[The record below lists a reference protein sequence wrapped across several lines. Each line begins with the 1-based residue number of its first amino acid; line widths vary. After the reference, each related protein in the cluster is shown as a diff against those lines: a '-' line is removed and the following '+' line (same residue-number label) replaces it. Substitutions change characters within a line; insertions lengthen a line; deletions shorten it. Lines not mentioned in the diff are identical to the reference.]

1 MGFAFRV
8 TRHGT
13 RDTKLPTRN
22 TLCMFKN
29 YLKIAFRNLWKHKV
43 FSMIN
48 ILGLTVGLTAGF
60 LIFLYVSFELSYDNF
75 HSKANRIYRVVADIK
90 TPTEVIKA
98 GGPSWAVPHHVK
110 LEFPEVEQSVRI
122 AGDDNLLIRK
132 GDVKYMEKNV
142 MWADSAFFK
151 VFDFK
156 LIKGNPE
163 KALTDPFSIVLSET
177 TAKKYFGKED
187 PVGQTM
193 LITGEGSPAK
203 VTGVMKDIPENSQIK
218 GDMILSMSTIT
229 REWNKN
235 LDNQFGNYGAQAYLL
250 LKPGTDPKGFEK
262 KLPGFLERRNG
273 KEMKES
279 QMYATL
285 FLEPLRDVY
294 LYTTRNGSS
303 TGNINNV
310 YIFSIIAVFI
320 IAIACINFV
329 NLTTAR
335 SSERAREVGIRK
347 VVGAL
352 RAQLT
357 GQFIGESLMLCFI
370 AFLLSIGLISIL
382 IPLFNTVAGKT
393 VSYGL
398 FSNTFY
404 VLMLLGA
411 ALLIGLLAGFYPAL
425 ILSSFRPVTVLKG
438 RFATGTRGILLR
450 KGLVVTQFTI
460 SIALIIGTI
469 VVYNQMRYMRNR
481 ELGFSKDQMVVIDTN
496 GDKGK
501 DAFKE
506 ELRGVPKVKSVS
518 LSGSV
523 PGSGNPGAYSQI
535 ENTKGDMQI
544 ANLDLY
550 FVDFDYIPHYKMK
563 MLAGRPFSRDF
574 MTDTTQAMVLNESAI
589 KMFGYTKPEDA
600 IGKKFD
606 QWGRKGQII
615 GVIKD
620 FHFRGLQTPIKP
632 LSMRIEPGGS
642 NLISVNITGDDITG
656 TVKAIE
662 DKWKS
667 IIPNRPFNYYF
678 LDEHFDQQYRAE
690 ERFGKLFFNFS
701 VLAIFISCLGL
712 LGLASYSTMQRTKEI
727 GIRKVMG
734 ASVSNILNLLSKD
747 FLLLVIISFF
757 VAAPVA
763 WYFMH
768 EWLKDFAYRTDIGWW
783 VFAVAGVLA
792 VLIALGTISF
802 MAVRAAVA
810 NPVKSLRTE

>member
-1 MGFAFRV
+1 
-8 TRHGT
+8 
-13 RDTKLPTRN
+13 
-22 TLCMFKN
+22 MFKN

-43 FSMIN
+43 FSLIN

-75 HSKANRIYRVVADIK
+75 HSKADRTYRVVADIK

-110 LEFPEVEQSVRI
+110 LEFAEVEQSVRI

-132 GDVKYMEKNV
+132 GDVKHMEKNV

-156 LIKGNPE
+156 LIKGDPE
-163 KALTDPFSIVLSET
+163 KALSDPFSIVFTESA
-177 TAKKYFGKED
+177 AKKYFGKED
-187 PVGQTM
+187 PIGQTV
-193 LITGEGSPAK
+193 LITGDGSPAK

-218 GDMILSMSTIT
+218 GDIVLSMSTIT

-250 LKPGTDPKGFEK
+250 LKPGTDPKAFEK

-285 FLEPLRDVY
+285 YLEPLRDVY

-352 RAQLT
+352 RGQLT
-357 GQFIGESLMLCFI
+357 GQFIGESLMLCMI

-393 VSYGL
+393 VSEGL
-398 FSNTFY
+398 FSNTTY
-404 VLMLLGA
+404 VFMLLGA
-411 ALLIGLLAGFYPAL
+411 ALAIGLLAGFYPAL

-481 ELGFSKDQMVVIDTN
+481 ELGFSKDQMIVIDTN
-496 GDKGK
+496 GDRGK

-563 MLAGRPFSRDF
+563 ILAGRPFSRDF

-589 KMFGYTKPEDA
+589 KMFGYSKPEDA
-600 IGKKFD
+600 VGKKFD
-606 QWGRKGQII
+606 QWGRKGKII

-642 NLISVNITGDDITG
+642 SLISVNVTGDDMPSTL
-656 TVKAIE
+656 KAIE
-662 DKWKS
+662 DKWKLT
-667 IIPNRPFNYYF
+667 IPNKPFNYYF
-678 LDEHFDQQYRAE
+678 LDEHFDEQYKAE
-690 ERFGKLFFNFS
+690 ERFGKLFFNFA

-783 VFAVAGVLA
+783 VFAAAGVLA
-792 VLIALGTISF
+792 ILIALGTISF
-802 MAVRAAVA
+802 MAIKAAVA